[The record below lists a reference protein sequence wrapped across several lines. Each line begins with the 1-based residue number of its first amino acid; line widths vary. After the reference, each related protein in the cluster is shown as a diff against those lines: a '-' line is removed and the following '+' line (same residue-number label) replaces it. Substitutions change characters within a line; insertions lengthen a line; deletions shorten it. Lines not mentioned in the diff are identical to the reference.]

1 MGVLAIS
8 EVVANVTRQEEAGG
22 ESGRTEGKHRIL
34 RQSRLTHE
42 GVREGTVTVY
52 HRGAR
57 PEQQAVTQNS
67 Y

>member
-34 RQSRLTHE
+34 RQSHLTHE

-52 HRGAR
+52 RRGR
-57 PEQQAVTQNS
+57 
-67 Y
+67 